1 MTSSLVRNLVVLL
14 QGEGQGTRMRTLSNP
29 QATLRKV
36 RSTVVSLSGKVQET
50 RNLRTIPCLGDITMI
65 MDSLREFVID
75 TDPLRDLFSQP
86 VA

>member
-1 MTSSLVRNLVVLL
+1 MCEEHALALI
-14 QGEGQGTRMRTLSNP
+14 GTKNIINGPEDPKS
-29 QATLRKV
+29 
-36 RSTVVSLSGKVQET
+36 ED
-50 RNLRTIPCLGDITMI
+50 IPCLGDITMI

>member
-1 MTSSLVRNLVVLL
+1 MHAHDIWHQIQSHNQVQMSKIQIQTSLLFPNVMFCLANVTIELVLFDI
-14 QGEGQGTRMRTLSNP
+14 LS
-29 QATLRKV
+29 
-36 RSTVVSLSGKVQET
+36 ED
-50 RNLRTIPCLGDITMI
+50 IPCSGDITMI

>member
-1 MTSSLVRNLVVLL
+1 MDSDIQTES
-14 QGEGQGTRMRTLSNP
+14 E
-29 QATLRKV
+29 TLRKV
-36 RSTVVSLSGKVQET
+36 RSTVVSLSED
-50 RNLRTIPCLGDITMI
+50 IPCLGDITMI